1 MFQLFSFTIFLL
13 CLPNHI
19 SLPYSSF
26 SSLSCPFC
34 QLAKQEEELRMEE
47 EAYYEARREA
57 ARIARLQRV
66 AKEQAAKNFS
76 KIGATGRSWLGDNEN
91 EWDVAGGEDD
101 FEMFLASVKA
111 RSLSARTQLR
121 QASADGQSTSSST
134 THTRD
139 RSHTEASSLDLEWD
153 HEAGIV
159 PQKAP
164 RSATEENL
172 VALAAQEIL
181 QVSPVNSND
190 LEWDNDYAP
199 SLVLP
204 SLFLSFPSFLLISFL
219 PPLLSPPHALFS
231 FSFFFKWWQDDCQNS
246 FARSFNWDDISSVAS
261 NWLPSSSFGIG
272 CPTFIF
278 TACIFLELRLFLSLS
293 LSLSVSCDIC
303 LAIHKDMDQS
313 S

>member
-1 MFQLFSFTIFLL
+1 MGNCITRCCGKDKRKYLRTRYSVDRDFSIEFENLMDDEVVQDEMNKPLTDHEKELL
-13 CLPNHI
+13 SAKQFKALVHEQKRI
-19 SLPYSSF
+19 DDEIGAK
-26 SSLSCPFC
+26 
-34 QLAKQEEELRMEE
+34 LAKQEEELRMEE

-57 ARIARLQRV
+57 ARIARIHRV
-66 AKEQAAKNFS
+66 AKEQASKTFS
-76 KIGATGRSWLGDNEN
+76 KIGAVGRSWLGENES

-172 VALAAQEIL
+172 VALAAQEML

-190 LEWDNDYAP
+190 LEWDNDYVSAD
-199 SLVLP
+199 VLEREQ
-204 SLFLSFPSFLLISFL
+204 LLTERKSGK
-219 PPLLSPPHALFS
+219 A
-231 FSFFFKWWQDDCQNS
+231 
-246 FARSFNWDDISSVAS
+246 
-261 NWLPSSSFGIG
+261 
-272 CPTFIF
+272 T
-278 TACIFLELRLFLSLS
+278 
-293 LSLSVSCDIC
+293 
-303 LAIHKDMDQS
+303 
-313 S
+313 